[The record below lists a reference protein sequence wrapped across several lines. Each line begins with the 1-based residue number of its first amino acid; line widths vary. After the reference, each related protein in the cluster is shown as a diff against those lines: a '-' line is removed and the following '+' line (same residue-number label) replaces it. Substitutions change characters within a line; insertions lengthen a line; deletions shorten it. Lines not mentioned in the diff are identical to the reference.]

1 MQKWI
6 NAANRSA
13 KKKITVN
20 ARQIITENCSE
31 RDMEEESFI
40 AQVDENLILIF
51 GKKHSLQMKN
61 LLRDKYTMLCVAM
74 ESILWIGQKKQYIF
88 LKLIF

>member
-1 MQKWI
+1 
-6 NAANRSA
+6 
-13 KKKITVN
+13 
-20 ARQIITENCSE
+20 
-31 RDMEEESFI
+31 MEEEPFI

-74 ESILWIGQKKQYIF
+74 ESILWIGQKKQYF
-88 LKLIF
+88 FF